1 METHALLNLT
11 TASVCVAI
19 SVWLGWQWCLPIV
32 RSCIQRPVEPLLL
45 RAGCI
50 GFDEQGL
57 RSRLFVIETLTT
69 GLLLWATWNYLG
81 MFLGLTLLGIAYH
94 LRGLGLAWIVETRER
109 LLRSQTLGLT
119 SALQGLVQG
128 GMGLA
133 PAVELLARETPSPL
147 GTQINRISTEFRR
160 GRPLIEA
167 VSAVRE
173 AMRIDAFSLLSTS
186 ILCALKQG
194 ASLQTSLAGVQEAL
208 EHRDHAERQMLAKT
222 AGSRSTIVILACTPP
237 GFFLLFSLMMSESMQ
252 LMFTTDHGRWMLA
265 AILLFMYVGVAWAKR
280 LLVLSA

>member
-1 METHALLNLT
+1 METIALLNLT
-11 TASVCVAI
+11 TATVCVVI
-19 SVWLGWQWCLPIV
+19 SVWLAWQWCLPIL
-32 RSCIQRPVEPLLL
+32 RSCIQQPIEPLLS

-50 GFDEQGL
+50 GFDEQRL
-57 RSRLFVIETLTT
+57 RNRLFVIETLTF
-69 GLLLWATWNYLG
+69 GLLLWSAWNYLG
-81 MFLGLTLLGIAYH
+81 LFLGITLMGISYH
-94 LRGLGLAWIVETRER
+94 LRGMVLAWLVERQER

-133 PAVELLARETPSPL
+133 PAVELLARETPAPL

-160 GRPLIEA
+160 GRPLAEA
-167 VSAVRE
+167 LSAVRE
-173 AMRIDAFSLLSTS
+173 AMRIDAFSLLATS

-222 AGSRSTIVILACTPP
+222 AGSRSTILILACTPP
-237 GFFLLFSLMMSESMQ
+237 GFFLLFSVMMSGSMQ
-252 LMFTTDHGRWMLA
+252 LIFTTDYGRWMLA
-265 AILLFMYVGVAWAKR
+265 AILLFMYVGVAWARR